1 MTIRP
6 KNVLKFQTG
15 GSFNLDTWIKENPEY
30 YKWYSSIYPNA
41 PILQGNPLKQRNDNW
56 NRNQL
61 SSSHYTTDD
70 LQRSAYN
77 NYLYTNDYDA
87 RQADIQH
94 WADEQKDISNLSNE
108 EVVKRYN
115 DLAQLVRTAREAPQT
130 YNRTGY
136 TDSNRAFRSL
146 FYNRSKQG
154 TNVPL
159 YTIGYQ
165 PNIEDIE
172 GTSTWQRRMDRYQK
186 KFNEDTPEGQK
197 NRIFYITRPDG
208 TKIKV
213 YKKDNG
219 DIGLFN
225 EDSVEQVT
233 GSFIPGKHTF
243 KNGNF
248 DWNKLREGLQKI
260 APNILAAGRL
270 AYALDTNKRML
281 DEQLA
286 ANKPQ
291 LQGSYHTYHQ
301 VTGDEGSKQAY
312 YRRAAYGQTSAS
324 RPFTSNADRQMAYQ
338 MEARRIGDEARA
350 QGDLIDNQEIRRTSE
365 LSKQHSDANIA
376 RDNQVAN
383 ANYLSLLQSQAQK
396 HLLKNNYLAAN
407 HSSWNNYL
415 LGLETRMN
423 QKQAE
428 RQALED
434 QIYALDAQNRLL
446 NDKDYQDLYDRMNEA
461 YNSALSKNTDS
472 NGNIDYIAARNDPE
486 FKQAQLEFQN
496 KQYQLQRRQY
506 SDMLSR
512 RSFAKDGMKISYKK
526 KDDLLYKT
534 ARDTVEHFRKMVKM
548 SDDSM
553 QKSFKKPL
561 KLIKPPKST
570 TRKMQTGGV
579 APFVVYTPTPLGGET
594 TTSASSDGVS
604 LKKGASSTKKDKDS
618 TLDTIKDLF
627 KNLEGLPSDVNH
639 VYQSM
644 QGFLERSKAF
654 GTEIN
659 SDDLAS
665 IFLQQMHQINNIKF
679 SKKQYDSALKQ
690 ATDMDALDEFAV
702 TSDGRFV
709 VQDSQ
714 GDLSFKSWEE
724 IKKSGKYTPLTNNNL
739 LNIRA
744 YDQSGKY
751 ILGRG
756 DSSLLTIVN
765 SGIGMS
771 KIADFIKE
779 HIPDMGTS
787 EETIEGY
794 TKKQS
799 QQIQEGF
806 KQLLQDAPDGDYHW
820 SQKTEDQ
827 KEQIK
832 MAFAYINSILPK
844 NMRAVLKAHADINGI
859 TPDVMLQTLLG
870 AKSKTVNDL
879 KFTAVTGKAAKDA
892 NGNSKTEGDDITPAI
907 ALAMGLG
914 ERTPFTIQ
922 DKTNDAIIVNG
933 VTMPLLDEQ
942 NHPMANATLLQVG
955 NGVYKGQLDFRSIT
969 MGDAKISTN
978 GISEILID
986 NGSITS
992 AELPIDE
999 SAAKNGII
1007 KPNLSFL
1014 KNIEKA
1020 DEQVKAAGIT
1030 NRNNLTSEQIDI
1042 INNIYKNNNLPIIYS
1057 KDAGGKPVLTSK
1069 YRRFALLHATAPES
1083 SFEDDDPNFNDGI
1096 VEVEGKDID
1105 RYEST
1110 MKTITNNQKFS
1121 FDRKGWFGISGQGL
1135 YKGILYIPMNTSM
1148 ISALGSTG
1156 YKASPQSYNQIDALD
1171 QQSEFIRN
1179 SGIQIQNQGDWIN

>member
-1 MTIRP
+1 MKIRP
-6 KNVLKFQTG
+6 KFLQEG
-15 GSFNLDTWIKENPEY
+15 GTFDLGSWINNNQDY
-30 YKWYSSIYPNA
+30 YNWYKTIYPNA
-41 PILQGNPLKQRNDNW
+41 QILAGNPLKQRNDNW

-312 YRRAAYGQTSAS
+312 YRRAAQEQTSAS

-446 NDKDYQDLYDRMNEA
+446 NDKDYQGLYDRMNEA
-461 YNSALSKNTDS
+461 YNQALSKNTDS
-472 NGNIDYIAARNDPE
+472 NGNIDYIAVRNDPE

-579 APFVVYTPTPLGGET
+579 APFVVYTPAPLGGET

-679 SKKQYDSALKQ
+679 SKSQYDSALKQ

-709 VQDSQ
+709 VQNGQ
-714 GDLSFKSWEE
+714 GDLSLKSWEE
-724 IKKSGKYTPLTNNNL
+724 IKKSDTPLTNNDL

-806 KQLLQDAPDGDYHW
+806 KQLLQDAPNGDYHW
-820 SQKTEDQ
+820 SKKTEDQ
-827 KEQIK
+827 KEQIE

-844 NMRAVLKAHADINGI
+844 NMKAVLKAHADINRT
-859 TPDVMLQTLLG
+859 TPDNMLRTLLG
-870 AKSKTVNDL
+870 AKSKIVNDL

-892 NGNSKTEGDDITPAI
+892 NGNSKTGGDDGLKLDAPTGLITGKGYQDQIEFNPGTSYAVTVN
-907 ALAMGLG
+907 ARHSGFQKTSGENMGSGITMQEATTSTLDQVLDWNKATLG
-914 ERTPFTIQ
+914 GSRLNPTGYNRIVINNNDVVGVDLPVGK
-922 DKTNDAIIVNG
+922 DKNKPDFEMLKKLQLLDQELLKKGIEDTSNNWQQVNQICQEIGLPSKYKSDGHLNDYSWNRFAAFQVTTDDSVLTNKDAILDDVLGIV
-933 VTMPLLDEQ
+933 
-942 NHPMANATLLQVG
+942 
-955 NGVYKGQLDFRSIT
+955 
-969 MGDAKISTN
+969 
-978 GISEILID
+978 
-986 NGSITS
+986 
-992 AELPIDE
+992 
-999 SAAKNGII
+999 
-1007 KPNLSFL
+1007 
-1014 KNIEKA
+1014 
-1020 DEQVKAAGIT
+1020 
-1030 NRNNLTSEQIDI
+1030 
-1042 INNIYKNNNLPIIYS
+1042 
-1057 KDAGGKPVLTSK
+1057 
-1069 YRRFALLHATAPES
+1069 
-1083 SFEDDDPNFNDGI
+1083 EDDDIRSQYEQIIQKDNKNYKLGSGFLGFGKQALYQGTVFVPIKSNLTAAALSGGQNITMSQATDLELRERGYDQSKVATYKPAMNFN
-1096 VEVEGKDID
+1096 E
-1105 RYEST
+1105 
-1110 MKTITNNQKFS
+1110 
-1121 FDRKGWFGISGQGL
+1121 L
-1135 YKGILYIPMNTSM
+1135 
-1148 ISALGSTG
+1148 
-1156 YKASPQSYNQIDALD
+1156 
-1171 QQSEFIRN
+1171 
-1179 SGIQIQNQGDWIN
+1179 

>member
-1 MTIRP
+1 MKIRP
-6 KNVLKFQTG
+6 KFLQEG
-15 GSFNLDTWIKENPEY
+15 GTFDLGSWINNNQDY
-30 YKWYSSIYPNA
+30 YNWYKTIYPNA
-41 PILQGNPLKQRNDNW
+41 QILAGNPLKQRNDNW

-312 YRRAAYGQTSAS
+312 YRRAAQGQTSAS

-446 NDKDYQDLYDRMNEA
+446 NDKDYQSLYDRMNEA

-472 NGNIDYIAARNDPE
+472 NGNIDYVAVRNDPE

-604 LKKGASSTKKDKDS
+604 LRKGASSTKNDKDS

-639 VYQSM
+639 VYQAM

-679 SKKQYDSALKQ
+679 SKSQYDSALKQ
-690 ATDMDALDEFAV
+690 ATNMDALDEFAV

-714 GDLSFKSWEE
+714 KDLTLKSWEE
-724 IKKSGKYTPLTNNNL
+724 IKKSGKYTPLTNNDL

-751 ILGRG
+751 ILGKG
-756 DSSLLTIVN
+756 DASLLTIVN

-820 SQKTEDQ
+820 SKKTEDQ
-827 KEQIK
+827 KEQIE
-832 MAFAYINSILPK
+832 MAFSYINSILPK
-844 NMRAVLKAHADINGI
+844 NMKAVLKAHADINRT
-859 TPDVMLQTLLG
+859 TPDNMLRTLLG
-870 AKSKTVNDL
+870 AKRKTVNDL

-892 NGNSKTEGDDITPAI
+892 NGNSKTEGDDGLKLDAPTGLITGKGYQDQIEFNPGTSYAVTVN
-907 ALAMGLG
+907 ARHSGFQKKSGENMGSGITMQEATTSTLDQVLDWNKATLG
-914 ERTPFTIQ
+914 GSRLNPTGYNRIVINNNDVVGVDLPVGQ
-922 DKTNDAIIVNG
+922 DKNKPDFEMLKKLQLLDQELLKRGIEDTSNNWQQVNQICQEIGLPSKYKSDGHLNDYSWNRFAAFQVTTDDSVLTNKDAILNDVLGIV
-933 VTMPLLDEQ
+933 
-942 NHPMANATLLQVG
+942 
-955 NGVYKGQLDFRSIT
+955 
-969 MGDAKISTN
+969 
-978 GISEILID
+978 
-986 NGSITS
+986 
-992 AELPIDE
+992 
-999 SAAKNGII
+999 
-1007 KPNLSFL
+1007 
-1014 KNIEKA
+1014 
-1020 DEQVKAAGIT
+1020 
-1030 NRNNLTSEQIDI
+1030 
-1042 INNIYKNNNLPIIYS
+1042 
-1057 KDAGGKPVLTSK
+1057 
-1069 YRRFALLHATAPES
+1069 
-1083 SFEDDDPNFNDGI
+1083 EDDDIRSQYEQIIQKDNNKNYKLGSGFLGFGKQALYQGTVFVPIKSNLTAAALSGGQNITMSQATDLELRERGYDQSKVATYKPAMNFN
-1096 VEVEGKDID
+1096 E
-1105 RYEST
+1105 
-1110 MKTITNNQKFS
+1110 
-1121 FDRKGWFGISGQGL
+1121 L
-1135 YKGILYIPMNTSM
+1135 
-1148 ISALGSTG
+1148 
-1156 YKASPQSYNQIDALD
+1156 
-1171 QQSEFIRN
+1171 
-1179 SGIQIQNQGDWIN
+1179 

>member
-94 WADEQKDISNLSNE
+94 WADEQKDISNLSDE

-312 YRRAAYGQTSAS
+312 YRRAAQGQTSAS

-446 NDKDYQDLYDRMNEA
+446 NDKDYQGLYDRMNEA

-472 NGNIDYIAARNDPE
+472 NGNIDYIAVRNDPE

-594 TTSASSDGVS
+594 TTSTSSDGVS
-604 LKKGASSTKKDKDS
+604 LRKGASSTKKDKDS

-679 SKKQYDSALKQ
+679 SKRQYDSALKQ

-714 GDLSFKSWEE
+714 KDLTLKSWEE
-724 IKKSGKYTPLTNNNL
+724 IKKSGKYTPLTNNDL

-751 ILGRG
+751 ILGKG
-756 DSSLLTIVN
+756 DASLLTIVN

-820 SQKTEDQ
+820 SKKTEDQ
-827 KEQIK
+827 KEQIE
-832 MAFAYINSILPK
+832 MAFAYINSILPE
-844 NMRAVLKAHADINGI
+844 NMKAVLKAHADINRT
-859 TPDVMLQTLLG
+859 TPDNMLRTLLG
-870 AKSKTVNDL
+870 AKRKTINDL
-879 KFTAVTGKAAKDA
+879 KLTAVTGKDDDFNKV
-892 NGNSKTEGDDITPAI
+892 NSNPL
-907 ALAMGLG
+907 LAMQREIGGTYQNYSITTRDSNTKLSVNGTFYSALPKVSEDVSIDKMLNVSGIAGIIQGKRGITLG
-914 ERTPFTIQ
+914 DQEVSPEDLKHIMYANNGGMVVSLPC
-922 DKTNDAIIVNG
+922 KIVNG
-933 VTMPLLDEQ
+933 IKQVNLDVLNKYEQAEQKALQVNSDRQSQQFINALAKELKNEHLDSLLDSRGLP
-942 NHPMANATLLQVG
+942 NKNMF
-955 NGVYKGQLDFRSIT
+955 GQFLVVEAYTTD
-969 MGDAKISTN
+969 KIK
-978 GISEILID
+978 ID
-986 NGSITS
+986 PKSKY
-992 AELPIDE
+992 L
-999 SAAKNGII
+999 
-1007 KPNLSFL
+1007 
-1014 KNIEKA
+1014 EKVENP
-1020 DEQVKAAGIT
+1020 DEQLEQRMIKALSTDQKKPDYSIDVKDHWTLFEGTWDDIYRGTVFIPLNNNPNSAINSWGGDVKINQST
-1030 NRNNLTSEQIDI
+1030 ELEELYQISNKSSNFNRNNTLE
-1042 INNIYKNNNLPIIYS
+1042 
-1057 KDAGGKPVLTSK
+1057 
-1069 YRRFALLHATAPES
+1069 
-1083 SFEDDDPNFNDGI
+1083 
-1096 VEVEGKDID
+1096 
-1105 RYEST
+1105 
-1110 MKTITNNQKFS
+1110 
-1121 FDRKGWFGISGQGL
+1121 
-1135 YKGILYIPMNTSM
+1135 
-1148 ISALGSTG
+1148 
-1156 YKASPQSYNQIDALD
+1156 
-1171 QQSEFIRN
+1171 
-1179 SGIQIQNQGDWIN
+1179 

>member
-1 MTIRP
+1 MKPRNIF
-6 KNVLKFQTG
+6 KFQNGNTLWYNNLIGKDFDVNKYVYGYNTSKLVDGDMSDTIFKPWASPTAGYDKGRYVPTTG
-15 GSFNLDTWIKENPEY
+15 YGDFGVGNKHYTYTKGVENQPYYTKFGQDLLDESGNFTPMGLEWAKAVDALIPQSNHQARFFDDNGKLRTSWYSKDNDAHGRAPKVYNNLRDYVNYVRNDQILGARHNVFLNKGKRYFYKDKDGVEHWVDPELIKNYNVSENPVRSAWNNDHTVYWDDYELIGPSSGEPQ
-30 YKWYSSIYPNA
+30 KTGSSIPGA
-41 PILQGNPLKQRNDNW
+41 
-56 NRNQL
+56 
-61 SSSHYTTDD
+61 
-70 LQRSAYN
+70 
-77 NYLYTNDYDA
+77 
-87 RQADIQH
+87 
-94 WADEQKDISNLSNE
+94 
-108 EVVKRYN
+108 
-115 DLAQLVRTAREAPQT
+115 
-130 YNRTGY
+130 
-136 TDSNRAFRSL
+136 
-146 FYNRSKQG
+146 
-154 TNVPL
+154 
-159 YTIGYQ
+159 
-165 PNIEDIE
+165 
-172 GTSTWQRRMDRYQK
+172 
-186 KFNEDTPEGQK
+186 
-197 NRIFYITRPDG
+197 RIF
-208 TKIKV
+208 
-213 YKKDNG
+213 KDPL
-219 DIGLFN
+219 I
-225 EDSVEQVT
+225 
-233 GSFIPGKHTF
+233 
-243 KNGNF
+243 

-312 YRRAAYGQTSAS
+312 YRRAAQGQTSAS

-446 NDKDYQDLYDRMNEA
+446 NDKDYQGLYDRMNEA

-472 NGNIDYIAARNDPE
+472 NGNVDYVAVRNDPE

-679 SKKQYDSALKQ
+679 SKRQYDSALKQ
-690 ATDMDALDEFAV
+690 ATDMDALGEFAV

-714 GDLSFKSWEE
+714 KDLTLKSWEE
-724 IKKSGKYTPLTNNNL
+724 IKKSGKYTPLTNNDL

-756 DSSLLTIVN
+756 DASLLTIVN

-771 KIADFIKE
+771 KIADFIKAN
-779 HIPDMGTS
+779 IPEMGTS
-787 EETIEGY
+787 EKTIEGY

-844 NMRAVLKAHADINGI
+844 NMKAVLKAHSDINGI
-859 TPDVMLQTLLG
+859 TPDIMLQTLLG

-892 NGNSKTEGDDITPAI
+892 NGNSKTGGDDGLKLDAPTGLITGKGYQDQIEFNPGTSYAVTVN
-907 ALAMGLG
+907 ARHSGFQKTSGENMGSGITMQEATTSTLDQVLDWNKATLG
-914 ERTPFTIQ
+914 GSRLNPTGYNRIVINNNDVVGVDLPVGK
-922 DKTNDAIIVNG
+922 DKNKPDFEMLKKLQLLDQELLKRGIEDTSNNWQQINQICQEVGLPSKYKSDGHLNDYSWNRFAAFQVTTDDSVLTNKDAI
-933 VTMPLLDEQ
+933 LD
-942 NHPMANATLLQVG
+942 
-955 NGVYKGQLDFRSIT
+955 D
-969 MGDAKISTN
+969 
-978 GISEILID
+978 
-986 NGSITS
+986 
-992 AELPIDE
+992 
-999 SAAKNGII
+999 
-1007 KPNLSFL
+1007 
-1014 KNIEKA
+1014 
-1020 DEQVKAAGIT
+1020 
-1030 NRNNLTSEQIDI
+1030 
-1042 INNIYKNNNLPIIYS
+1042 
-1057 KDAGGKPVLTSK
+1057 VL
-1069 YRRFALLHATAPES
+1069 
-1083 SFEDDDPNFNDGI
+1083 GI
-1096 VEVEGKDID
+1096 VEDDNIRSQYEQIIQKD
-1105 RYEST
+1105 
-1110 MKTITNNQKFS
+1110 NNKN
-1121 FDRKGWFGISGQGL
+1121 
-1135 YKGILYIPMNTSM
+1135 YK
-1148 ISALGSTG
+1148 LGSGFLGFGKQALYQGTVFVPIKSNLTAAALSGGQNITMSQATDLELRERG
-1156 YKASPQSYNQIDALD
+1156 YDQSKVATYKPAMNFNEL
-1171 QQSEFIRN
+1171 
-1179 SGIQIQNQGDWIN
+1179 

>member
-1 MTIRP
+1 MKIRP
-6 KNVLKFQTG
+6 KFLQEG
-15 GSFNLDTWIKENPEY
+15 GTFNLGSWINNNQDY
-30 YKWYSSIYPNA
+30 YNWYKTIYPNA
-41 PILQGNPLKQRNDNW
+41 QILAGNPLKQRNDNW

-94 WADEQKDISNLSNE
+94 WADEQKDISNLSDE

-248 DWNKLREGLQKI
+248 DWNKLREGFQKI

-312 YRRAAYGQTSAS
+312 YRRAAQGQTSAS

-407 HSSWNNYL
+407 YSSWNDYL

-446 NDKDYQDLYDRMNEA
+446 NDKDYQGLYDRMNEA
-461 YNSALSKNTDS
+461 YNQALSKNTDS
-472 NGNIDYIAARNDPE
+472 NGNIDYIAVRNDPE

-561 KLIKPPKST
+561 KLINPPKST

-579 APFVVYTPTPLGGET
+579 APFVVYTPAPLGGET

-679 SKKQYDSALKQ
+679 SKSQYDSALKQ

-724 IKKSGKYTPLTNNNL
+724 IKKSGKYIPLTNNNL

-771 KIADFIKE
+771 KIADFIKAN
-779 HIPDMGTS
+779 IPEMGTS
-787 EETIEGY
+787 EKTIEGY

-844 NMRAVLKAHADINGI
+844 NMKAVLKAHADINGI

-892 NGNSKTEGDDITPAI
+892 NGNSKTGGDDGLKLDAPTVLITGKGYQDQIEFNPGTSYAVTVN
-907 ALAMGLG
+907 ARHSGFQKKSGENMGSGITMQEATTSTLDQILDWNKATLG
-914 ERTPFTIQ
+914 GSRLNPTGYNRIVINNNDVVGIDLPVGK
-922 DKTNDAIIVNG
+922 DKNKPDFEMLKKLQLLDQELLKRGIEDTSNNWQQVNQICQEIGLPSKYNSDGHLNNYSWNRFAAFQVTTDDSVLTNKDAILNDVLGIV
-933 VTMPLLDEQ
+933 
-942 NHPMANATLLQVG
+942 
-955 NGVYKGQLDFRSIT
+955 
-969 MGDAKISTN
+969 
-978 GISEILID
+978 
-986 NGSITS
+986 
-992 AELPIDE
+992 
-999 SAAKNGII
+999 
-1007 KPNLSFL
+1007 
-1014 KNIEKA
+1014 
-1020 DEQVKAAGIT
+1020 
-1030 NRNNLTSEQIDI
+1030 
-1042 INNIYKNNNLPIIYS
+1042 
-1057 KDAGGKPVLTSK
+1057 
-1069 YRRFALLHATAPES
+1069 
-1083 SFEDDDPNFNDGI
+1083 EDDDIRSQYEQIIQKDNNKNYKLGSGFLGFGKQALYQGTVFVPIKSNLTAAALSGGQNITMSQATDLELRERGYDQSKVATYKPAMNFN
-1096 VEVEGKDID
+1096 E
-1105 RYEST
+1105 
-1110 MKTITNNQKFS
+1110 
-1121 FDRKGWFGISGQGL
+1121 L
-1135 YKGILYIPMNTSM
+1135 
-1148 ISALGSTG
+1148 
-1156 YKASPQSYNQIDALD
+1156 
-1171 QQSEFIRN
+1171 
-1179 SGIQIQNQGDWIN
+1179 

>member
-77 NYLYTNDYDA
+77 NYLYTNDYDT

-94 WADEQKDISNLSNE
+94 WADEQKDISNLSDE

-146 FYNRSKQG
+146 FYSRSKQG

-248 DWNKLREGLQKI
+248 DWNKLREGFQKI
-260 APNILAAGRL
+260 APNVLAAGRL

-312 YRRAAYGQTSAS
+312 YRRAAQGQTSAS

-338 MEARRIGDEARA
+338 MEAKRIGDEARA

-446 NDKDYQDLYDRMNEA
+446 NDKDYQSLYDRMNEA

-472 NGNIDYIAARNDPE
+472 NGNVDYVAVRNDPE

-594 TTSASSDGVS
+594 TTSTSSDGVS
-604 LKKGASSTKKDKDS
+604 LRKGASSTKNDKDS

-639 VYQSM
+639 VYQAM

-679 SKKQYDSALKQ
+679 SKRQYDSALKQ

-724 IKKSGKYTPLTNNNL
+724 IKKSGKYTPLTNNDL

-751 ILGRG
+751 ILGKG
-756 DSSLLTIVN
+756 DASLLTIVN

-820 SQKTEDQ
+820 SKKTEDQ
-827 KEQIK
+827 KEQIE

-844 NMRAVLKAHADINGI
+844 NMKAVLKAHADINRT
-859 TPDVMLQTLLG
+859 TPDNMLRTLLG
-870 AKSKTVNDL
+870 AKRKTINDL
-879 KFTAVTGKAAKDA
+879 KLTAVTGKDDDFNKV
-892 NGNSKTEGDDITPAI
+892 NSNPL
-907 ALAMGLG
+907 LAMQREIGGTYQNYSITTRDSNTKLSVNGTFYSALPKVSEDVSIDKMLNVSGIAGIIQGKRGITLG
-914 ERTPFTIQ
+914 DQEINPEDLKHIMYANNGGMVVSLPC
-922 DKTNDAIIVNG
+922 KIVNG
-933 VTMPLLDEQ
+933 IKQVNLDVLNKYEQAEQKALQVNSDRQSQQFINALAQELKNEHLDSLLDSRGLP
-942 NHPMANATLLQVG
+942 NKNMF
-955 NGVYKGQLDFRSIT
+955 GQFLVVEAYTTD
-969 MGDAKISTN
+969 KIK
-978 GISEILID
+978 ID
-986 NGSITS
+986 PKSKY
-992 AELPIDE
+992 L
-999 SAAKNGII
+999 
-1007 KPNLSFL
+1007 
-1014 KNIEKA
+1014 EKVENP
-1020 DEQVKAAGIT
+1020 DEQLEQRMIKALSTDQKKPDYSIDIKDHWTLFEGTWDDIYRGTVFIPLNNNPNSAINSWGGDVKINQST
-1030 NRNNLTSEQIDI
+1030 ELEELYQISNKSSNFNRNNTLE
-1042 INNIYKNNNLPIIYS
+1042 
-1057 KDAGGKPVLTSK
+1057 
-1069 YRRFALLHATAPES
+1069 
-1083 SFEDDDPNFNDGI
+1083 
-1096 VEVEGKDID
+1096 
-1105 RYEST
+1105 
-1110 MKTITNNQKFS
+1110 
-1121 FDRKGWFGISGQGL
+1121 
-1135 YKGILYIPMNTSM
+1135 
-1148 ISALGSTG
+1148 
-1156 YKASPQSYNQIDALD
+1156 
-1171 QQSEFIRN
+1171 
-1179 SGIQIQNQGDWIN
+1179 

>member
-1 MTIRP
+1 MKIRP
-6 KNVLKFQTG
+6 KFLQEG
-15 GSFNLDTWIKENPEY
+15 GTFDLGSWINNNQDY
-30 YKWYSSIYPNA
+30 YNWYKTIYPNA
-41 PILQGNPLKQRNDNW
+41 QILAGNPLKQRNDNW

-94 WADEQKDISNLSNE
+94 WADEQKDISNLSDE

-136 TDSNRAFRSL
+136 TNSNRAFRSL

-154 TNVPL
+154 INVPL

-225 EDSVEQVT
+225 EGSVEQVT

-248 DWNKLREGLQKI
+248 DWNKLREGFQKI

-312 YRRAAYGQTSAS
+312 YRRAAQGQTSAS
-324 RPFTSNADRQMAYQ
+324 RPFTSDADRQTAYQ

-446 NDKDYQDLYDRMNEA
+446 NDKDYQGLYDRMNEA
-461 YNSALSKNTDS
+461 YNQALSKNTDS
-472 NGNIDYIAARNDPE
+472 NGNIDYVAVRNDPE

-570 TRKMQTGGV
+570 TRKMQTGGI
-579 APFVVYTPTPLGGET
+579 APFVFYTPAPLGGET
-594 TTSASSDGVS
+594 TTSTSSDGVS
-604 LKKGASSTKKDKDS
+604 LRKGASSTKNDKDS

-627 KNLEGLPSDVNH
+627 KNIDGLPSDLNH

-665 IFLQQMHQINNIKF
+665 TYLQYMYQVNYIKF
-679 SKKQYDSALKQ
+679 SKSQYDSALKQ
-690 ATDMDALDEFAV
+690 ATDMDALGEFAV

-714 GDLSFKSWEE
+714 KDLTLKSWEE
-724 IKKSGKYTPLTNNNL
+724 IKKSGKYTPLTNNDL

-751 ILGRG
+751 ILGKG
-756 DSSLLTIVN
+756 DASLLTIVN
-765 SGIGMS
+765 NGIGMS
-771 KIADFIKE
+771 KIADFIKAN
-779 HIPDMGTS
+779 IPDMGTS

-820 SQKTEDQ
+820 SKKTEDQ
-827 KEQIK
+827 KEQIE

-844 NMRAVLKAHADINGI
+844 NMKAVLKAHADINRT
-859 TPDVMLQTLLG
+859 TPDNMLRTLLG
-870 AKSKTVNDL
+870 AKRKTVNDL

-892 NGNSKTEGDDITPAI
+892 NGNSKGFENDIKSNPIMQMLQEQGGVPRTWELVTRDSNSKISVNGTFYSQIPKINEDTSIDKMLSESGLQGVLDSKYGITFGDQNIDPSQLKDIMYSNTGGMIVTLPC
-907 ALAMGLG
+907 
-914 ERTPFTIQ
+914 
-922 DKTNDAIIVNG
+922 KIVNG
-933 VTMPLLDEQ
+933 HKEVNLSVRETYEKAVQEVESKGIQQNTQEFNFELGKILKAKGLSSLVDSNGYPDKSKFGQFLVVEAYTTDKIKNLDKNSQYIEKVSNPDDELEQ
-942 NHPMANATLLQVG
+942 RLIRAL
-955 NGVYKGQLDFRSIT
+955 
-969 MGDAKISTN
+969 STN
-978 GISEILID
+978 KD
-986 NGSITS
+986 
-992 AELPIDE
+992 
-999 SAAKNGII
+999 KNNYSLDVDYWFYGDDVYRGTVFI
-1007 KPNLSFL
+1007 PL
-1014 KNIEKA
+1014 
-1020 DEQVKAAGIT
+1020 T
-1030 NRNNLTSEQIDI
+1030 NNLNAS
-1042 INNIYKNNNLPIIYS
+1042 INAWGDNVKVDEARDLEN
-1057 KDAGGKPVLTSK
+1057 K
-1069 YRRFALLHATAPES
+1069 FQ
-1083 SFEDDDPNFNDGI
+1083 NFN
-1096 VEVEGKDID
+1096 KA
-1105 RYEST
+1105 ST
-1110 MKTITNNQKFS
+1110 MKSSNSN
-1121 FDRKGWFGISGQGL
+1121 
-1135 YKGILYIPMNTSM
+1135 ILNET
-1148 ISALGSTG
+1148 
-1156 YKASPQSYNQIDALD
+1156 
-1171 QQSEFIRN
+1171 E
-1179 SGIQIQNQGDWIN
+1179 